1 MDSQEGKQIKVS
13 VSNPSLNDRI
23 MYKIDPE
30 KSDTIFWYIKF
41 NILLDESTVNDK
53 TMYVTDLAGYKMRTF
68 IEYSEE
74 YNVISISP
82 IDTYSKDT
90 YYILHISKNVKSKK
104 GNKLKRKINIVF
116 KLVNSQISS
125 YEVLKH
131 DDEVPEPKPRPKNYN
146 PEKVVSKVYG
156 FSSDEFNKNGQ
167 DNLPY
172 LPFKINPF
180 IGIAGLLIV
189 IIGLILNLIVALIGV
204 LISILGVVH
213 LVLQLRDNEKLATY
227 TYNQG
232 VKEFRAKNY
241 VKAEKL
247 FKKAFEHDKYNEHI
261 EFALNRVKYYL

>member
-1 MDSQEGKQIKVS
+1 MEDHEGKQIKVS
-13 VSNPSLNDRI
+13 ASNPNLNDRI

-74 YNVISISP
+74 HNVISISP

-90 YYILHISKNVKSKK
+90 YYILQISKHVKSKK

-116 KLVNSQISS
+116 KLVNSEISG
-125 YEVLKH
+125 YEVLKN
-131 DDEVPEPKPRPKNYN
+131 DQDVPEMKPRPKNYD

-156 FSSDEFNKNGQ
+156 FSNDEFNKEGK

-180 IGIAGLLIV
+180 IGIFGLLVV
-189 IIGLILNLIVALIGV
+189 IIGLIVSLYVA
-204 LISILGVVH
+204 ILGVVVSVIGVLH
-213 LVLQLRDNEKLATY
+213 LVMQLRDDEKIATY

-232 VKEFRAKNY
+232 VKEFRIGEYK
-241 VKAEKL
+241 KAEKL
-247 FKKAFEHDKYNEHI
+247 FKKAFEHDKFNEHI
-261 EFALNRVKYYL
+261 EFALERIKYYK